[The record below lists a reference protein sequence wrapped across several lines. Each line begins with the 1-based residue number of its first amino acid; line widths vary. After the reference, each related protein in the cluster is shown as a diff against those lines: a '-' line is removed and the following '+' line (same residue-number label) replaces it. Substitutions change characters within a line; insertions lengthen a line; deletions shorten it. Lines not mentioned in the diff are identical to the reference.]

1 MKNLC
6 FFRPKFSPIPV
17 LLWLVAC
24 ATFANLS
31 VFLMTGC
38 KKQSDDLSPTLSK
51 FEQLAGDFVAKAALP
66 LKLTGATLEEEVPKD
81 SLALV
86 ARRIVEEMAFLKADS
101 PLAKPSV
108 YKVRD
113 QHLPSATIDGYV
125 AGFLANGF
133 LQEGDYLVRFDWKT
147 NTGLEFFTLG
157 TMAPD
162 GTPRFE
168 PILHF
173 NGIETSDS
181 TAATDRDWTWGPWSR
196 TIENGFGCDC
206 VEVEWTVKIVTSPDG
221 CNITDPGPHVE
232 ITKQVSNCWG
242 WEQQTTKGEILWCN
256 PQEDCQCSVQPSAFG
271 EDCIK
276 WAVVTYV
283 ATGASEVKVE
293 AGAGGEYK
301 GIKLESKVSFDA
313 GRCGS
318 EATYE
323 TIKNLCAKSGSK
335 HN

>member
-17 LLWLVAC
+17 LLWLIAC

-38 KKQSDDLSPTLSK
+38 KKQTDDLMPPTTV
-51 FEQLAGDFVAKAALP
+51 FEQKAKDFVAKAALP
-66 LKLTGATLEEEVPKD
+66 LSLANVALESEAPKD
-81 SLALV
+81 SLTQL
-86 ARRIVEEMAFLKADS
+86 ARRIVEEMVILKAAS
-101 PLAKPSV
+101 PAGKATAK
-108 YKVRD
+108 KFRE
-113 QHLPSATIDGYV
+113 QNLSAATLDAYI

-133 LQEGDYLVRFDWKT
+133 LQSGDHIVRFNWKT
-147 NTGLEFFTLG
+147 NTGIEFFTLG

-173 NGIETSDS
+173 NGIETIDS
-181 TAATDRDWTWGPWSR
+181 KAATDRDWSWGPWKR
-196 TIENGFGCDC
+196 TVTNGFDCNC

-221 CNITDPGPHVE
+221 CNIVDPGPHIE
-232 ITKQVSNCWG
+232 ITKQVSNCWA
-242 WEQQTTKGEILWCN
+242 WEQQTTKGETMWCN
-256 PQEDCQCSVQPSAFG
+256 PEEDCHCSVSPSAFG

-283 ATGASEVKVE
+283 ATGASNVQVE
-293 AGAGGEYK
+293 AGAGAEYK
-301 GIKLESKVSFDA
+301 GVKLESKISFDSSRWGA
-313 GRCGS
+313 

-323 TIKNLCAKSGSK
+323 TIRNLCAKSGST